1 MSARPDG
8 GTPVARGTAAT
19 GVGRVAAEAAP
30 AEGRAPDGAASRP
43 AAGGVRSSASFAHGS
58 RLAPWLAAARPRT
71 LPAAVVPVVV
81 GLALAARS
89 GDVHVPVALAT
100 LVAALLIQ
108 IGTNLANDY
117 YDFVAGAD
125 THERLGPQRITQ
137 AGLAAPATV
146 RAAAFGVLGAAAL
159 VGVYLVVVGGW
170 PIVLIGVASLLAAV
184 AYTGGPFPLA
194 YHGLGD
200 VFVFVFFGLVA
211 VSGTVWLQ
219 THALDATTLVASLP
233 VACLATAI
241 LVVNNLRDRVTDARA
256 GKRTLAVRLGDAAT
270 RAEWLALVAAPYVVV
285 AVLALSCG
293 AAVLLPL
300 ATVPLAVREARVLS
314 GRTGAALNASLA
326 GTARLHL
333 LFGVLFAAGLA
344 A

>member
-1 MSARPDG
+1 MPSSAPS
-8 GTPVARGTAAT
+8 TSPKSRGTDSRSTPSSAGDA
-19 GVGRVAAEAAP
+19 
-30 AEGRAPDGAASRP
+30 GAAS
-43 AAGGVRSSASFAHGS
+43 ASGAGLG
-58 RLAPWLAAARPRT
+58 PWLAAARPRT
-71 LPAAVVPVVV
+71 LPAAIVPVVV
-81 GLALAARS
+81 GLALAARA
-89 GDVHVPVALAT
+89 GAIDVVVASAT

-125 THERLGPQRITQ
+125 THERVGPRRITQ

-159 VGVYLVVVGGW
+159 VGAYLATVGGW
-170 PIVLIGVASLLAAV
+170 PIVAIGVASLIAAV

-219 THALDATTLVASLP
+219 TATLDATTVVAALP

-256 GKRTLAVRLGDAAT
+256 GKRTLAVRFGDAAT
-270 RAEWLALVAAPYVVV
+270 RGEWLALVGAPYAVV
-285 AVLALSCG
+285 AALAPSCG
-293 AAVLLPL
+293 PLVLLPL
-300 ATVPLAVREARVLS
+300 LTLPLAVGEARALYRRS
-314 GRTGAALNASLA
+314 GAELNASLA

-344 A
+344 G

>member
-1 MSARPDG
+1 MSGRG
-8 GTPVARGTAAT
+8 GAPAGETTAAST
-19 GVGRVAAEAAP
+19 DARAVPSSAAATPPRSRSSDARSTPSSAGAP
-30 AEGRAPDGAASRP
+30 AAS
-43 AAGGVRSSASFAHGS
+43 GSGFAS
-58 RLAPWLAAARPRT
+58 WLAAARPRT
-71 LPAAVVPVVV
+71 LPAAIVPVVV
-81 GLALAARS
+81 GLALAARA
-89 GDVHVPVALAT
+89 GAIDVVVAIAT

-125 THERLGPQRITQ
+125 THERVGPQRITQ

-159 VGVYLVVVGGW
+159 VGAYLATVGGW
-170 PIVLIGVASLLAAV
+170 PIVAIGIASLIAAV
-184 AYTGGPFPLA
+184 AYTGGPYPLA

-219 THALDATTLVASLP
+219 TAALDATTVVASLP

-270 RAEWLALVAAPYVVV
+270 RAEWLVLVAAPYAVV
-285 AVLALSCG
+285 AALAPSCG
-293 AAVLLPL
+293 APVLLPL
-300 ATVPLAVREARVLS
+300 VTLPLAVREARALFRRS
-314 GRTGAALNASLA
+314 GAELNASLA

-344 A
+344 G